1 MEFCVLHTRDSAE
14 ADSFRLRNRQFLAA
28 IKHYK
33 DRQQR
38 MKQILIFAFLFF
50 ILTISSFCQSSDQ
63 KAKLLPKDFKDI
75 FQMAIDLQQLQKFYH
90 IENDTSRKQIVFRF
104 IENANHDNLKGV
116 TKFGR
121 QVVMM
126 TEVEINQRQIKSYF
140 VVSELDCVTNSVRL
154 QLEYPIEG
162 LLVSYMFKK
171 TNDNWAIVNFNL
183 TEY

>member
-1 MEFCVLHTRDSAE
+1 MKICVPHTRDSLVAE
-14 ADSFRLRNRQFLAA
+14 SFRLRNRQLLVA

-38 MKQILIFAFLFF
+38 MKQILIFGFIYFFLS
-50 ILTISSFCQSSDQ
+50 ISSFGQTSNQTDE
-63 KAKLLPKDFKDI
+63 LLPKDFKDI

-121 QVVMM
+121 QVIIM
-126 TEVEINQRQIKSYF
+126 TEVEINQRQINSYF
-140 VVSELDCVTNSVRL
+140 VVSELVCVTNSVRL